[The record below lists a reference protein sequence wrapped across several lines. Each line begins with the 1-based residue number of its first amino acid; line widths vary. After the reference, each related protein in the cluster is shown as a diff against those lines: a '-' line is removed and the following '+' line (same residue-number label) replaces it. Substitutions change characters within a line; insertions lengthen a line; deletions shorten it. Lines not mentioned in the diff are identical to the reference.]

1 MKKKFKCKGRCFG
14 LGNFRSMKFF
24 VLFMLLAVFQVNAEV
39 RSQETFL
46 SIKKTN
52 ATLIDI
58 LKTIEAQSGYTCLYS
73 YSDVAKVANLT
84 VELKNVPVQD
94 VLEVCLKDTKLG
106 YKIVDQTIIIR
117 NLTELEQKKDEVK
130 KKSITGKVTDSKKEP
145 LPGVTILVKGTTI
158 GVVTDVEGNYKI
170 TLPDQ
175 KEISLLFSF
184 IGMVSQ
190 EIKVTNQTEINVVLE
205 EDVENLEEVVV
216 NGIFTRKASSF
227 TGSIVSVTKEKL
239 LQVSNQ
245 NVFQSLKNLD
255 PSLMIFDNMDYGSD
269 PNRNPK
275 MQLRGT
281 SSFNLSGGEV
291 DLKGTYG
298 TDPNAPLFILDG
310 FEATVQKIMDLDM
323 NRVESLTILKD
334 ASAKAIYGSKAA
346 NGVIVI
352 ETKKTTDGELRV
364 SYTGSVDLSIPDLS
378 SYHLTNAAQKLEVEK
393 DAGLYDGDKYDP
405 TGLPKKYNRIL
416 SAVLAGVDTDWLAKP
431 LRTGVGTKHTLSVE
445 LGSNDL
451 RVIADLSYNNIQGV
465 MKGSERVNTA
475 GSLMVSYRHKKFN
488 FRNILTVTS
497 NVSNDSPYGQFS
509 EYARL
514 NPYWSPYD
522 ENGLLSQNI
531 ALQFIDDKDKET
543 SDEFVANPLYNASL
557 NTLLRQEYIDVTNN
571 AYIEWMI
578 KPGLKATGRFGITEK
593 RTKADEFYPANHLKF
608 KSYSDDDYFRR
619 GSYQINEGDNKT
631 LTGDLNVNWSK
642 EWGKHFVFGNLG
654 YTLSENTFEEDIYN
668 AEGFPND
675 KMNNIIFAK
684 QYTKDMKP
692 TGVEST
698 TRDMGFLG
706 VANYAYDN
714 RILVDGSYRA
724 SASSQFGSNSRWG
737 QFWSVGMGWN
747 IHNERWMKD
756 RWEHL
761 NMLKLRGSVGYTGS
775 QSSEAYAS
783 IASYKY
789 FMDQTYDQ
797 FLGAYLKGMKN
808 DDLKWQEKLD
818 YNIGIDVDIAHNF
831 TLKFDYYIS
840 QTTNTLLD
848 FTIPPSTGFT
858 SVKEN
863 IGDVKNT
870 GFDAYLTYTP
880 WRNVKDRSFFTLT
893 AAVSHNKNKITGI
906 SDAMKQYNKKQDEI
920 ASDRFDNRPVQKY
933 YEGVSMTAIWAV
945 KSLGIDPA
953 TGEEIFL
960 SKDGKRTNSW
970 SAADMVICGDELP
983 DFSGNFGFNY
993 TWKGLS
999 LNCVFRYQFGGQMYN
1014 QTLVDLVEN
1023 ADLNYNVDKR
1033 VYDGRWRNPGDI
1045 KPYKALKYV
1054 NVQKPGTN
1062 EWESKMIKTQATSRF
1077 VQDRNDLTL
1086 SSVNLSYD
1094 MMNHDFINKIG
1105 LKVLRFSFYMNDVYT
1120 WSSIRVERGT
1130 SYPFARSFNFSLSA
1144 TF

>member
-1 MKKKFKCKGRCFG
+1 MILVISPVVVPEKGFRKIIYLIHKCMKKKFKCKGWCSG

-84 VELKNVPVQD
+84 VELKNVSVRD
-94 VLEVCLKDTKLG
+94 VLEACLKDTKLG

-158 GVVTDVEGNYKI
+158 GVVTDVDGNYKI

-416 SAVLAGVDTDWLAKP
+416 SAV
-431 LRTGVGTKHTLSVE
+431 
-445 LGSNDL
+445 
-451 RVIADLSYNNIQGV
+451 
-465 MKGSERVNTA
+465 
-475 GSLMVSYRHKKFN
+475 
-488 FRNILTVTS
+488 
-497 NVSNDSPYGQFS
+497 
-509 EYARL
+509 
-514 NPYWSPYD
+514 
-522 ENGLLSQNI
+522 
-531 ALQFIDDKDKET
+531 
-543 SDEFVANPLYNASL
+543 
-557 NTLLRQEYIDVTNN
+557 
-571 AYIEWMI
+571 
-578 KPGLKATGRFGITEK
+578 
-593 RTKADEFYPANHLKF
+593 
-608 KSYSDDDYFRR
+608 
-619 GSYQINEGDNKT
+619 
-631 LTGDLNVNWSK
+631 
-642 EWGKHFVFGNLG
+642 
-654 YTLSENTFEEDIYN
+654 
-668 AEGFPND
+668 
-675 KMNNIIFAK
+675 
-684 QYTKDMKP
+684 
-692 TGVEST
+692 
-698 TRDMGFLG
+698 
-706 VANYAYDN
+706 
-714 RILVDGSYRA
+714 
-724 SASSQFGSNSRWG
+724 
-737 QFWSVGMGWN
+737 
-747 IHNERWMKD
+747 
-756 RWEHL
+756 
-761 NMLKLRGSVGYTGS
+761 
-775 QSSEAYAS
+775 
-783 IASYKY
+783 
-789 FMDQTYDQ
+789 
-797 FLGAYLKGMKN
+797 
-808 DDLKWQEKLD
+808 
-818 YNIGIDVDIAHNF
+818 
-831 TLKFDYYIS
+831 
-840 QTTNTLLD
+840 
-848 FTIPPSTGFT
+848 
-858 SVKEN
+858 
-863 IGDVKNT
+863 
-870 GFDAYLTYTP
+870 
-880 WRNVKDRSFFTLT
+880 
-893 AAVSHNKNKITGI
+893 
-906 SDAMKQYNKKQDEI
+906 
-920 ASDRFDNRPVQKY
+920 
-933 YEGVSMTAIWAV
+933 
-945 KSLGIDPA
+945 
-953 TGEEIFL
+953 
-960 SKDGKRTNSW
+960 
-970 SAADMVICGDELP
+970 
-983 DFSGNFGFNY
+983 
-993 TWKGLS
+993 
-999 LNCVFRYQFGGQMYN
+999 
-1014 QTLVDLVEN
+1014 
-1023 ADLNYNVDKR
+1023 
-1033 VYDGRWRNPGDI
+1033 
-1045 KPYKALKYV
+1045 
-1054 NVQKPGTN
+1054 
-1062 EWESKMIKTQATSRF
+1062 
-1077 VQDRNDLTL
+1077 
-1086 SSVNLSYD
+1086 
-1094 MMNHDFINKIG
+1094 
-1105 LKVLRFSFYMNDVYT
+1105 
-1120 WSSIRVERGT
+1120 
-1130 SYPFARSFNFSLSA
+1130 
-1144 TF
+1144 

>member
-1 MKKKFKCKGRCFG
+1 MILVISPVVVPEKGFRKIIYLIHKCMKKKFKCKGWCSG

-84 VELKNVPVQD
+84 VELKNVSVQD
-94 VLEVCLKDTKLG
+94 VLEACLKDTKLG

-158 GVVTDVEGNYKI
+158 GVVTDVDGNYKI

-557 NTLLRQEYIDVTNN
+557 NTLLQQEYIDVTNN

-578 KPGLKATGRFGITEK
+578 RPGLKAT
-593 RTKADEFYPANHLKF
+593 
-608 KSYSDDDYFRR
+608 
-619 GSYQINEGDNKT
+619 
-631 LTGDLNVNWSK
+631 
-642 EWGKHFVFGNLG
+642 
-654 YTLSENTFEEDIYN
+654 
-668 AEGFPND
+668 
-675 KMNNIIFAK
+675 
-684 QYTKDMKP
+684 
-692 TGVEST
+692 
-698 TRDMGFLG
+698 
-706 VANYAYDN
+706 
-714 RILVDGSYRA
+714 
-724 SASSQFGSNSRWG
+724 
-737 QFWSVGMGWN
+737 
-747 IHNERWMKD
+747 
-756 RWEHL
+756 
-761 NMLKLRGSVGYTGS
+761 
-775 QSSEAYAS
+775 
-783 IASYKY
+783 
-789 FMDQTYDQ
+789 
-797 FLGAYLKGMKN
+797 
-808 DDLKWQEKLD
+808 
-818 YNIGIDVDIAHNF
+818 
-831 TLKFDYYIS
+831 
-840 QTTNTLLD
+840 
-848 FTIPPSTGFT
+848 
-858 SVKEN
+858 
-863 IGDVKNT
+863 
-870 GFDAYLTYTP
+870 
-880 WRNVKDRSFFTLT
+880 
-893 AAVSHNKNKITGI
+893 
-906 SDAMKQYNKKQDEI
+906 
-920 ASDRFDNRPVQKY
+920 
-933 YEGVSMTAIWAV
+933 
-945 KSLGIDPA
+945 
-953 TGEEIFL
+953 
-960 SKDGKRTNSW
+960 
-970 SAADMVICGDELP
+970 
-983 DFSGNFGFNY
+983 
-993 TWKGLS
+993 
-999 LNCVFRYQFGGQMYN
+999 
-1014 QTLVDLVEN
+1014 
-1023 ADLNYNVDKR
+1023 
-1033 VYDGRWRNPGDI
+1033 
-1045 KPYKALKYV
+1045 
-1054 NVQKPGTN
+1054 
-1062 EWESKMIKTQATSRF
+1062 
-1077 VQDRNDLTL
+1077 
-1086 SSVNLSYD
+1086 
-1094 MMNHDFINKIG
+1094 
-1105 LKVLRFSFYMNDVYT
+1105 
-1120 WSSIRVERGT
+1120 
-1130 SYPFARSFNFSLSA
+1130 
-1144 TF
+1144 